1 MSILESRALYFG
13 GNNLANAHVR
23 FCFSDKTPNC
33 FVYSDASALLITS
46 VVHYSNNSISDR
58 LLKSHGHWKTDAQI
72 YMYVEE
78 DICKRLQTTT
88 GNFLGL

>member
-1 MSILESRALYFG
+1 MNILESRALYFG

-46 VVHYSNNSISDR
+46 VVHYSNNSISD
-58 LLKSHGHWKTDAQI
+58 
-72 YMYVEE
+72 
-78 DICKRLQTTT
+78 
-88 GNFLGL
+88 